1 MIATWQLFWEYLK
14 SASLPNL
21 AEVKQK
27 RKRWEFPE
35 RLGRRFGEF
44 DQNGNENES
53 QSGGQNIHHDTP

>member
-27 RKRWEFPE
+27 WKQREFPE
-35 RLGRRFGEF
+35 WLGRRFEKF
-44 DQNGNENES
+44 DQNRNENES
-53 QSGGQNIHHDTP
+53 WRGGQNVHRDTP